1 MLDFFAFAKIRINE
15 RKVKLTAYFAATCRL
30 SGKIYA
36 ASRVPACSM
45 MRWRCE
51 GMAISVLPTA
61 VCWCRSRVASGSV

>member
-36 ASRVPACSM
+36 ASRVTRLQHDEM
-45 MRWRCE
+45 EM
-51 GMAISVLPTA
+51 
-61 VCWCRSRVASGSV
+61 